1 MKKSELK
8 VLLIHIIKEVKSLK
22 VDEMIVN
29 KDKAPDFF
37 GAVNVEESE
46 VDDEI
51 DKQYEPEG
59 IFVPRGVIKLG
70 PGVDYKT
77 ASKIARNY
85 WDIFGEEEDDKG
97 VWQFK
102 TRGNAY
108 CCAVGMFNGKPA
120 ILSKTTD
127 PFRNNL
133 ITADEMEDIFE
144 NKKSV
149 DEGILKWLKD
159 LDKKIDANV
168 DADAREM
175 HNWQRQKERDDLE
188 QEADREMEKE
198 RYKRERERIAL
209 SHMKYKAVSPPEDYS
224 VEEESGTGAVGGY
237 SPPMGRRIRKK
248 RKSNEMTNPDGTYSD
263 DMDDGCRLSRISGL
277 KEMTSTGAVSGYQV
291 PAWGTK
297 NKEGSPK
304 AIAAS
309 KKLGYKVVKSIAE
322 EEKKL

>member
-8 VLLIHIIKEVKSLK
+8 VLLKHIIKEVKSLK
-22 VDEMIVN
+22 VNEMIAN
-29 KDKAPDFF
+29 KDKSPDFF
-37 GAVNVEESE
+37 GAVNVEESAE
-46 VDDEI
+46 DDEV

-70 PGVDYKT
+70 PGVDYDT

-120 ILSKTTD
+120 ILSKTTNPD
-127 PFRNNL
+127 RNNL
-133 ITADEMEDIFE
+133 ITADEMDIPDLKEEIGNEEEFKNGDKVRLKPPYAE
-144 NKKSV
+144 SNEVFTLSQWDGRRGWIGDKDGRGWYVKKFQITHIG
-149 DEGILKWLKD
+149 DI
-159 LDKKIDANV
+159 
-168 DADAREM
+168 
-175 HNWQRQKERDDLE
+175 
-188 QEADREMEKE
+188 
-198 RYKRERERIAL
+198 
-209 SHMKYKAVSPPEDYS
+209 
-224 VEEESGTGAVGGY
+224 EEESGTGAVAGF
-237 SPPMGRRIRKK
+237 SPPMGR

-263 DMDDGCRLSRISGL
+263 DMEDGCRLSRTTGL

-297 NKEGSPK
+297 NKEGSPR

-309 KKLGYKVVKSIAE
+309 EKLGFKVVKSISE